1 MRATILICLLFILL
15 GCATGYQKEG
25 FSGGFSTTQL
35 NENTF
40 IVTFKGNEYTGRDK
54 ANDFALLRSAEVAL
68 ENGFTYFQIVET
80 KEYAQT
86 GTFTAPTYTTT
97 NTNTS
102 TFGVVNKTKRNAVID
117 GNTNESSTT
126 ITTGGETHNYVKPR
140 TANTIV
146 CFKEKPEGVVY
157 DAAFLVKSIKAKH
170 GI

>member
-1 MRATILICLLFILL
+1 MLSLKNSIKCSFIFAIDLL
-15 GCATGYQKEG
+15 G
-25 FSGGFSTTQL
+25 S
-35 NENTF
+35 
-40 IVTFKGNEYTGRDK
+40 D
-54 ANDFALLRSAEVAL
+54 
-68 ENGFTYFQIVET
+68 
-80 KEYAQT
+80 
-86 GTFTAPTYTTT
+86 
-97 NTNTS
+97 
-102 TFGVVNKTKRNAVID
+102 VNKTKRNAVID